1 MGGAA
6 TGREVYGFPKGVGSS
21 PDGGD
26 TPSLDGAAMD
36 IAITGR
42 NVDITDRFRTY
53 AEEKSAKI
61 DALADRAVA
70 FEVRVS
76 RHHEKSSGASGDDRV
91 ELTLIGPGP
100 LVRAESTASDK
111 YAAFDLAFARIT
123 ERLRRAKD
131 RKKVHRGRH
140 RPTSVSQAA
149 GDAFAHMGVT
159 PAGGDLIE
167 TVATGAVPVVTTDQE
182 HDQEHDQ
189 AETEEVYCPVV
200 IRKKVFASTPMTV
213 DDALYYMELVGHDF
227 YLFIDEETERPSV
240 VYRRKGWDYGVIG
253 LDGDAEEHQEIRT
266 AERAGLLS

>member
-1 MGGAA
+1 M
-6 TGREVYGFPKGVGSS
+6 
-21 PDGGD
+21 D
-26 TPSLDGAAMD
+26 TT
-36 IAITGR
+36 ITGR
-42 NVDITDRFRTY
+42 NVGITDRFRAY

-61 DALADRAVA
+61 DALADRALA

-76 RHHEKSSGASGDDRV
+76 RHHEKSSGANGDDRV

-111 YAAFDLAFARIT
+111 YAAFDLAYARIM

-149 GDAFAHMGVT
+149 GESFASMGVV
-159 PAGGDLIE
+159 PADGGLIE
-167 TVATGAVPVVTTDQE
+167 NVATGALATIEEPIDE
-182 HDQEHDQ
+182 
-189 AETEEVYCPVV
+189 AELEEAYCPVV

-253 LDGDAEEHQEIRT
+253 LDDQASEQQEQRT
-266 AERAGLLS
+266 AERAGLVT

>member
-1 MGGAA
+1 
-6 TGREVYGFPKGVGSS
+6 
-21 PDGGD
+21 
-26 TPSLDGAAMD
+26 MD

-42 NVDITDRFRTY
+42 NVGITDRFRAY

-61 DALADRAVA
+61 DALADRALA

-111 YAAFDLAFARIT
+111 YAAFDLAYARIM

-149 GDAFAHMGVT
+149 GESFSGMDVT
-159 PAGGDLIE
+159 PADGGLLED
-167 TVATGAVPVVTTDQE
+167 VATGVVPVVTDDRE
-182 HDQEHDQ
+182 PDQ
-189 AETEEVYCPVV
+189 AETEEAYCPVV

-253 LDGDAEEHQEIRT
+253 LDGAASEHQEIRT
-266 AERAGLLS
+266 VERAGLIA